1 MLLEEAYS
9 GTLAHHLARLSALVY
24 EPFPL
29 IAQHL
34 GDRLHSWH
42 THDGTEAMI
51 VDDME
56 YVSVVFRGTQVS
68 ERFSVEDIMSNL
80 RLGKV
85 DWPAGGRAHRGYAEA
100 CLDVSAD
107 VWAALQQFRD
117 GTGWRRPVFYT
128 GHSLGGTLATLMAT
142 LPPSPTATYTFG
154 APRAGNAAVH
164 QGRTSPLYRLVHGND
179 FAPHVPPALW
189 GYRHPSKPIRIG
201 AEEWRGFP
209 SIAAHNV
216 RHYVESTG
224 PGRPVNERADKTVVP
239 VNQNH
244 DSGVQQESMP

>member
-1 MLLEEAYS
+1 MVPEEAYNPA
-9 GTLAHHLARLSALVY
+9 LAHRLAHLSELVY
-24 EPFPL
+24 MPWPV
-29 IAQHL
+29 ISRHL
-34 GDRLHSWH
+34 GDKAHSWH
-42 THDGTEAMI
+42 SSDGTEAVI
-51 VDDME
+51 VAEDDC
-56 YVSVVFRGTQVS
+56 VVVVFRGTQVS
-68 ERFSVEDIMSNL
+68 ARFSVEDVLSNL

-107 VWAALQQFRD
+107 VWVALQTFRD
-117 GTGWRRPVFYT
+117 GTGWRKPVFYA

-179 FAPHVPPALW
+179 FAVHVPPALW

-201 AEEWRGFP
+201 DEGWRGFP

-216 RHYVESTG
+216 KHYVKATT
-224 PGRPVNERADKTVVP
+224 DKVVAP
-239 VNQNH
+239 VNQSL
-244 DSGVQQESMP
+244 DSGVQPSSVS